1 MFMPHHQF
9 TTQLHLSLPLPSL
22 RDVGI
27 HTPCYITWVTN
38 TAERLCIHD
47 EEVRRLVN
55 SRASE
60 RAANTAQ
67 AKVCLP
73 FIL

>member
-1 MFMPHHQF
+1 MPHHQV
-9 TTQLHLSLPLPSL
+9 TTQLCLSLPLPLL

-27 HTPCYITWVTN
+27 HTPCYIIWVTN
-38 TAERLCIHD
+38 TTERWRIHD
-47 EEVRRLVN
+47 GEVRRLVN

-67 AKVCLP
+67 AKVCPP